1 MSGKILTL
9 QSDKLAADNIKRGEN
24 LLASLINKLISVGRS
39 SEIERIAKDESY
51 REKLYKEYGLK

>member
-9 QSDKLAADNIKRGEN
+9 QSDKPAADNIKRGEN

>member
-24 LLASLINKLISVGRS
+24 LLASLINKLILVGRS